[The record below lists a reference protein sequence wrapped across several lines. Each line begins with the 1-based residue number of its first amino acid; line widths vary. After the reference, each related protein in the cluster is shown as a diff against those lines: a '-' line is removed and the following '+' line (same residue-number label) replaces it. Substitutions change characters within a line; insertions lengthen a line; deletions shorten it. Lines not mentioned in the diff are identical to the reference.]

1 MMKVVIAID
10 SFKGSLSSLQAG
22 TAAATGIYRVD
33 PKVETVVR
41 PLADG
46 GEGTVQALTEGLGG
60 RLVSVSVTGPAGK
73 HLQNCCFQSVKIHI
87 DKRNHRVVC
96 ARLRPIAL
104 ECPIQKQTCH
114 RVWIVYMVISKQ
126 IAVVPSSDFLKILSV
141 FLTESGNFIFCES
154 NIGSQR
160 AWIQHGILMKI
171 I

>member
-1 MMKVVIAID
+1 MIGSHRSQKLPADFFVGNICHLCLLIVGKIAQMNQQRQNIIFIYKADHVI
-10 SFKGSLSSLQAG
+10 FKRGNHDRNCG
-22 TAAATGIYRVD
+22 
-33 PKVETVVR
+33 
-41 PLADG
+41 
-46 GEGTVQALTEGLGG
+46 
-60 RLVSVSVTGPAGK
+60 AGK

-87 DKRNHRVVC
+87 DKRNHRIVC

>member
-1 MMKVVIAID
+1 MNQQRQNIIFIHKADHII
-10 SFKGSLSSLQAG
+10 FKGSNQYG
-22 TAAATGIYRVD
+22 NCG
-33 PKVETVVR
+33 
-41 PLADG
+41 
-46 GEGTVQALTEGLGG
+46 
-60 RLVSVSVTGPAGK
+60 AGK